1 MLGSGLNQVA
11 GGENNEFGVGF
22 WLLGAWWV
30 GAESKRPKGGGSW
43 SCGPGL
49 TGLRRNE
56 LESGCGSGG
65 EEARPLEG

>member
-1 MLGSGLNQVA
+1 MLGSGLNQVV

-22 WLLGAWWV
+22 WLLGPGGWGQTA
-30 GAESKRPKGGGSW
+30 KGQGGSW

-56 LESGCGSGG
+56 LESGCGRGG
-65 EEARPLEG
+65 EEAKSLEG